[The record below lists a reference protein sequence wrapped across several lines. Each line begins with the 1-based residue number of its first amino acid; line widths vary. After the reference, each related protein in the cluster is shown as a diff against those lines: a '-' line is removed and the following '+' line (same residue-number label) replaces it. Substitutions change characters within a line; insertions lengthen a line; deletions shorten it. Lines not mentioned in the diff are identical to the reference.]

1 MAAKITDDAIAVA
14 WTTRFDGTKETF
26 ERWEER
32 FKCDQMA
39 EYYEGVQ
46 WSDVPPDAEPYVAN
60 LVYST
65 IETKLP
71 GMSFMNPKAAFKPKP
86 SKADWQPDAAYAQ
99 SKLREDACNQFLS
112 DTDNDFVGVV
122 EQGIIDAQ
130 FRFGIVEVGYDAS
143 WIVNPKAPK
152 PVLASDN
159 DEEVDEQTDKVL
171 VETPA
176 LPEYERIYVRNINP
190 KHFRI
195 CGNSRWKLDNNDWC
209 AYWDYQRIQD
219 LKSVPAF
226 KKKLEDIEYAN
237 AVSSDFV
244 GSLTDDDEDVKP
256 NGDLIKILHVF
267 DLRAKKRHVIA
278 YSQQVLLASIDFA
291 RCPLKVLRYSRRAK
305 VSDSFYPIP
314 PASQWK
320 CPQDEYNESKEQL
333 RSFRKRFLR
342 KYIIRDGAFAS
353 EEEIDKL
360 MDGADGACATSAINP
375 NEAMAPMP
383 VQSVGAE
390 VMQAMGTSPYDFN
403 TVSGTS
409 AEQRLQT
416 DRQTATQSKIIDA
429 RTSIRESRV
438 NSQTA
443 NWINEIVAEIA
454 KLQAEK
460 LTLPFWIKA
469 TAQTPATFQELQVVQ
484 DTYRKIDPVTDLDEN
499 FDFDVQVSL
508 DTISP
513 IENERSKNAFFEFLA
528 ALNQY
533 PQLAF
538 SPELIR
544 HLAEKVG
551 LRAESVIVEAQ
562 KMALVA
568 QLGQQAQADEAMQQ
582 MASQRTMAQ
591 ATPPNM
597 EQVTNEIQNSVGLP
611 TDINGE
617 A

>member
-1 MAAKITDDAIAVA
+1 
-14 WTTRFDGTKETF
+14 
-26 ERWEER
+26 
-32 FKCDQMA
+32 
-39 EYYEGVQ
+39 
-46 WSDVPPDAEPYVAN
+46 
-60 LVYST
+60 
-65 IETKLP
+65 
-71 GMSFMNPKAAFKPKP
+71 
-86 SKADWQPDAAYAQ
+86 
-99 SKLREDACNQFLS
+99 
-112 DTDNDFVGVV
+112 
-122 EQGIIDAQ
+122 
-130 FRFGIVEVGYDAS
+130 
-143 WIVNPKAPK
+143 
-152 PVLASDN
+152 
-159 DEEVDEQTDKVL
+159 
-171 VETPA
+171 
-176 LPEYERIYVRNINP
+176 
-190 KHFRI
+190 
-195 CGNSRWKLDNNDWC
+195 
-209 AYWDYQRIQD
+209 
-219 LKSVPAF
+219 
-226 KKKLEDIEYAN
+226 
-237 AVSSDFV
+237 
-244 GSLTDDDEDVKP
+244 
-256 NGDLIKILHVF
+256 
-267 DLRAKKRHVIA
+267 
-278 YSQQVLLASIDFA
+278 
-291 RCPLKVLRYSRRAK
+291 
-305 VSDSFYPIP
+305 
-314 PASQWK
+314 
-320 CPQDEYNESKEQL
+320 
-333 RSFRKRFLR
+333 
-342 KYIIRDGAFAS
+342 
-353 EEEIDKL
+353 
-360 MDGADGACATSAINP
+360 
-375 NEAMAPMP
+375 
-383 VQSVGAE
+383 
-390 VMQAMGTSPYDFN
+390 MGTSRDDFN

-409 AEQRLQT
+409 AEQRLQA

-438 NSQTA
+438 NTQTA

-469 TAQTPATFQELQVVQ
+469 TAQTPGTFQELQVIQ

-568 QLGQQAQADEAMQQ
+568 QLGQQAQADEEMQQ